1 VRRNSGPSGGISRLA
16 ASLAEIPL
24 LPVLRVADASRA
36 VADAEALVG
45 CGIQIIELTATTP
58 GWDDALRAVR
68 SDHPDLLLGL
78 GTVRDVETARRA
90 VAIGV
95 DFLVT
100 PHAVTGVSGAEGVDG
115 VPVVTGCWTPTE
127 IAAAAPAGL
136 VKLFPAHVGGP
147 EYLRSLLAVMPEVA
161 VVPTGGIEPDDVPAW
176 LDAGAVGVGV
186 GSALTQRLANDPD
199 GVASWVRD
207 LRTSGRGTRDR

>member
-1 VRRNSGPSGGISRLA
+1 
-16 ASLAEIPL
+16 LAEIPL
-24 LPVLRVADASRA
+24 LPVLRVADAARA
-36 VADAEALVG
+36 VADTEALVG
-45 CGIQIIELTATTP
+45 CGLPSIELTATTP
-58 GWDDALRAVR
+58 GWEEALRAVR

-78 GTVRDVETARRA
+78 GTVRDLDTARRA

-100 PHAVTGVSGAEGVDG
+100 PHAVAGVSGAEGVDG
-115 VPVVTGCWTPTE
+115 VPVVTGCLTPTE
-127 IAAAAPAGL
+127 LAAAAPAGL

-147 EYLRSLLAVMPEVA
+147 EYLQSLLAVMPELA

-186 GSALTQRLANDPD
+186 GSALTRRLAHDPEA
-199 GVASWVRD
+199 VAAWVRG
-207 LRTSGRGTRDR
+207 LQKSGRKHA